1 MKGTECMMQLV
12 PLLVSLKS
20 SRRANCATVAY
31 NRLLLAGRRSSH
43 FFRKGIE
50 EHDDDMVVLGAAAA
64 AAAATVAKMGSFLD
78 PAQPGK
84 L

>member
-20 SRRANCATVAY
+20 SRRAYCATVAY

-43 FFRKGIE
+43 FYRKGVE
-50 EHDDDMVVLGAAAA
+50 EHDDDMAVLGAAAA
-64 AAAATVAKMGSFLD
+64 AAPTVAKMGSFLD
-78 PAQPGK
+78 LVQPGK

>member
-1 MKGTECMMQLV
+1 MMQFV

-31 NRLLLAGRRSSH
+31 NRFLLAGRRSSH
-43 FFRKGIE
+43 FYRKGVE
-50 EHDDDMVVLGAAAA
+50 EHDDDMAVLGAAAA
-64 AAAATVAKMGSFLD
+64 AAAPTVAKMGSFLD
-78 PAQPGK
+78 LAQPGK

>member
-1 MKGTECMMQLV
+1 MMQLV

-43 FFRKGIE
+43 FYRKGIE

-64 AAAATVAKMGSFLD
+64 AAAAAPTVAKMGSFLD
-78 PAQPGK
+78 PVQPGK

>member
-20 SRRANCATVAY
+20 SRANCATVVAY
-31 NRLLLAGRRSSH
+31 NRLLLARRSSH
-43 FFRKGIE
+43 FDGKGIE

-64 AAAATVAKMGSFLD
+64 AAPTVAKMGSFLD
-78 PAQPGK
+78 PVQPGK

>member
-1 MKGTECMMQLV
+1 MMQLV

-43 FFRKGIE
+43 FYRKGIE
-50 EHDDDMVVLGAAAA
+50 EHDDDMVVLGTAAAA
-64 AAAATVAKMGSFLD
+64 AAPTVAKMGSFLH
-78 PAQPGK
+78 PVQPGK

>member
-1 MKGTECMMQLV
+1 MEGTECMMPLV

-20 SRRANCATVAY
+20 SRRANCATAAY
-31 NRLLLAGRRSSH
+31 NRLLLAGRRNSH
-43 FFRKGIE
+43 FYRKGIE
-50 EHDDDMVVLGAAAA
+50 KHDDDMVVLGAAAA
-64 AAAATVAKMGSFLD
+64 AVAPTVAKMGSFLD

>member
-1 MKGTECMMQLV
+1 MMQLV